1 MPRNKLSDLND
12 HLFMALERLNDE
24 DLTDEDLEKEIK
36 RAKAISDIAKPI
48 INNADVV
55 LKAQKHMDE
64 WGYGETKR
72 IMPEMLTVGKAKNG
86 D

>member
-1 MPRNKLSDLND
+1 MKNKLSDLND
-12 HLFMALERLNDE
+12 HLFMAIERLNDE
-24 DLTDEDLEKEIK
+24 DLTEEELDKEIK

-48 INNADVV
+48 IDNADLV

-64 WGYGETKR
+64 WGYRDAKR
-72 IMPEMLTVGKAKNG
+72 VMPEMLTAGKTKNG